1 MMGVGEQ
8 LKKILQE
15 QNITIKQL
23 SEKTGIPVNT
33 LYSITKRKSKRVRE
47 DIVKKIATALGVSVD
62 MLNYGFEIDRDYELV
77 SETLETAGFC
87 MEATGLMDNYY
98 IWHSDTED
106 AIADKKILNFSDL
119 LKIVTNVQKD
129 AEAYKYRYIEKRLET
144 ELF

>member
-1 MMGVGEQ
+1 
-8 LKKILQE
+8 
-15 QNITIKQL
+15 
-23 SEKTGIPVNT
+23 
-33 LYSITKRKSKRVRE
+33 
-47 DIVKKIATALGVSVD
+47 
-62 MLNYGFEIDRDYELV
+62 
-77 SETLETAGFC
+77 